1 MNAPGGNEE
10 RITVR
15 RVGRAVRR
23 RARRLPATAR
33 RRLPFGDRFR
43 LALEDPTAPLCSD
56 TKVDS
61 STLLL
66 AFGGMKGKLDI
77 PPFEFFGLT
86 GEMPIKR
93 LFVRD
98 LKQAWY
104 HRGVR
109 RHGSTIPAVAE
120 HLERIIAHQQIERLV
135 VVGTSAGGYA
145 ALIFGSLLGADRVLC
160 WGPQTVLDLE
170 ALAQMDDHRWD
181 DKIVPLISGRHLDQD
196 WIDLRRALPAA
207 RIAPTRYELF
217 YDDSYPLDRLHVE
230 RLGEVDGVQLRPV
243 DGGKH
248 EVAREMR
255 KTGELERVL
264 RGALGV

>member
-1 MNAPGGNEE
+1 MTIG
-10 RITVR
+10 

-56 TKVDS
+56 VKVDS

-98 LKQAWY
+98 LEQAWY

-109 RHGSTIPAVAE
+109 RHGSTIPEVAE
-120 HLERIIAHQQIERLV
+120 HLDRIIARQQIERLV

-160 WGPQTVLDLE
+160 WGPQTTLDLE
-170 ALAQMDDHRWD
+170 VLGQMDDHRWD
-181 DKIVPLISGRHLDQD
+181 DKIAPLMSDRHLDED
-196 WIDLRRALPAA
+196 WIDLRRALPGA
-207 RIAPTRYELF
+207 RIAQTRYELF
-217 YDDSYPLDRLHVE
+217 FDDSYLLDRLHVE
-230 RLGEVDGVQLRPV
+230 RLSDVDGVQLRPV
-243 DGGKH
+243 AGGEH
-248 EVAREMR
+248 EVARQMR
-255 KTGELERVL
+255 KTGELELVL
-264 RGALGV
+264 RSALGV

>member
-1 MNAPGGNEE
+1 MNVPVKKREPM
-10 RITVR
+10 TVR
-15 RVGRAVRR
+15 RVGRAVKR
-23 RARRLPATAR
+23 RARRLPAVAR

-43 LALEDPTAPLCSD
+43 HALEDPTAPICSD
-56 TKVDS
+56 MKVES

-86 GEMPIKR
+86 GDMPTKR

-104 HRGVR
+104 HQGVR
-109 RHGSTIPAVAE
+109 RHGSTIPEVAE
-120 HLERIIAHQQIERLV
+120 HLNRLIGRQQIERLV

-160 WGPQTVLDLE
+160 WGPQTTLDLE
-170 ALAQMDDHRWD
+170 VLGQMDDHRWD
-181 DKIVPLISGRHLDQD
+181 DKIAGLMSSHGLDRD

-207 RIAPTRYELF
+207 RVAPTRYELF
-217 YDDSYPLDRLHVE
+217 FDDAYLPDRLHVE
-230 RLGEVDGVQLRPV
+230 RLSDVEGVQLRPIA
-243 DGGKH
+243 GGEH
-248 EVAREMR
+248 EVARQMR
-255 KTGELERVL
+255 KTGELEQVL
-264 RGALGV
+264 RSALGV

>member
-1 MNAPGGNEE
+1 MPD
-10 RITVR
+10 RKMTIR
-15 RVGRAVRR
+15 RVGGAVRR
-23 RARRLPATAR
+23 RARHLPATAR

-43 LALEDPTAPLCSD
+43 LALEDPTAPICSD
-56 TKVDS
+56 MKAES

-104 HRGVR
+104 HRGVQ
-109 RHGSTIPAVAE
+109 RHGATIPKVAE
-120 HLERIIAHQQIERLV
+120 HLDRLIASQRIERLV

-160 WGPQTVLDLE
+160 WGPQTCLDLKV
-170 ALAQMDDHRWD
+170 LGQMDDHRWD
-181 DKIVPLISGRHLDQD
+181 DRIAGLMSNHHLDED
-196 WIDLRRALPAA
+196 WLDLRRALPPA
-207 RIAPTRYELF
+207 RIAQTRYELF
-217 YDDSYPLDRLHVE
+217 FDDSYLLDRLHVE
-230 RLGEVDGVQLRPV
+230 RLSDVDGVQLRPV
-243 DGGKH
+243 AGGKH
-248 EVAREMR
+248 EVARQMR
-255 KTGELERVL
+255 KTGELEQVL

>member
-1 MNAPGGNEE
+1 MTAE
-10 RITVR
+10 
-15 RVGRAVRR
+15 RVGKGVRR
-23 RARRLPATAR
+23 RARRLSASTR

-56 TKVDS
+56 MKVDS

-86 GEMPIKR
+86 SGLPIKR

-109 RHGSTIPAVAE
+109 RHGSTIPEVAE
-120 HLERIIAHQQIERLV
+120 HLERIIDRRQIERLV

-160 WGPQTVLDLE
+160 WGPQTSLDPEVLDR
-170 ALAQMDDHRWD
+170 MGDHRWD
-181 DKIVPLISGRHLDQD
+181 DKIAGLIASNALDED
-196 WIDLRRALPAA
+196 WIDLRSALPAA
-207 RIAPTRYELF
+207 RIGQTRYELF
-217 YDDSYPLDRLHVE
+217 FDDAYLPDRLHVE
-230 RLGEVDGVQLRPV
+230 RLADVDGAQLRPV
-243 DGGKH
+243 AGGKH
-248 EVAREMR
+248 EVARQMR
-255 KTGELERVL
+255 KTGELEQVL
-264 RGALGV
+264 RSALGV

>member
-1 MNAPGGNEE
+1 MNAPGSNEE
-10 RITVR
+10 PMTVR
-15 RVGRAVRR
+15 RVGRAVLR

-33 RRLPFGDRFR
+33 RRLPFGDRFK

-56 TKVDS
+56 MKVDS

-86 GEMPIKR
+86 GEMPTKR

-109 RHGSTIPAVAE
+109 RHGATIPAVAE
-120 HLERIIAHQQIERLV
+120 HLERIIARQRIERLV

-160 WGPQTVLDLE
+160 WGPQTTLDLE
-170 ALAQMDDHRWD
+170 LLGQMEDHRWD
-181 DKIVPLISGRHLDQD
+181 DKIARLVSDHHLDEE
-196 WIDLRRALPAA
+196 WIDLRRALPGA
-207 RIAPTRYELF
+207 RIAQTQYELF
-217 YDDSYPLDRLHVE
+217 FDDSYLPDRLHVE
-230 RLGEVDGVQLRPV
+230 RLVGVDGVQLRPV
-243 DGGKH
+243 AGGEH
-248 EVAREMR
+248 EVARQMR
-255 KTGELERVL
+255 KTGELEQVL
-264 RGALGV
+264 RSALGV

>member
-1 MNAPGGNEE
+1 M
-10 RITVR
+10 TFR
-15 RVGRAVRR
+15 RVGRAVGR
-23 RARRLPATAR
+23 RARRLRPAAR

-43 LALEDPTAPLCSD
+43 LALEDPTAPICSD
-56 TKVDS
+56 MKVES

-109 RHGSTIPAVAE
+109 GHGATIPEVAE
-120 HLERIIAHQQIERLV
+120 HLDRLIARQQIERLV

-145 ALIFGSLLGADRVLC
+145 ALVFGSLLGADRVLC
-160 WGPQTVLDLE
+160 WGPQTSLNLEVLG
-170 ALAQMDDHRWD
+170 QMDDHRWD
-181 DKIVPLISGRHLDQD
+181 DRIAGLMSDNHLDED
-196 WIDLRRALPAA
+196 WIDLRRALPPA
-207 RIAPTRYELF
+207 RTAQTQYALF
-217 YDDSYPLDRLHVE
+217 FDDSYLLDRLHVE
-230 RLGEVDGVQLRPV
+230 RLAEIDGVQLRPV
-243 DGGKH
+243 AGGEH
-248 EVAREMR
+248 EVARQMR
-255 KTGELERVL
+255 KTGELEQVL
-264 RGALGV
+264 RSALGV

>member
-1 MNAPGGNEE
+1 MPD
-10 RITVR
+10 RKMTIR
-15 RVGRAVRR
+15 RAGRAVRR
-23 RARRLPATAR
+23 RARRLSGTAR

-43 LALEDPTAPLCSD
+43 LALEDPKAPLCSD
-56 TKVDS
+56 VKVDS

-86 GEMPIKR
+86 GEMPINR

-109 RHGSTIPAVAE
+109 RHGSTIPEVAK
-120 HLERIIAHQQIERLV
+120 HLDRIIARQQIERLV

-160 WGPQTVLDLE
+160 WGPQTSLDLE
-170 ALAQMDDHRWD
+170 ELDQMGDHRWD
-181 DKIVPLISGRHLDQD
+181 ERIAGLTSSNALDED
-196 WIDLRRALPAA
+196 WIDLRRALPGA
-207 RIAPTRYELF
+207 RIAQTQYELF
-217 YDDSYPLDRLHVE
+217 FDDAYLLDRLHAE
-230 RLGEVDGVQLRPV
+230 RLSGVEGVRLRPV
-243 DGGKH
+243 AGGEH
-248 EVAREMR
+248 EVARQMR
-255 KTGELERVL
+255 KTGELEQVL
-264 RGALGV
+264 RSALGV